1 MLRILATIFAAL
13 LGLCFGSFLNVC
25 LSRWPAGESV
35 VHPRS
40 HCRGCGRTLA
50 WWENVPLVSWVALRG
65 RCRGCG
71 VRISV
76 RYPLVEAS
84 VALLWALLVWES
96 PSNLTGT
103 STISFSLLFLL
114 ETVSEMVLCWVLIA
128 LAVLD
133 AEHFWLPDRL
143 TLPGAAVGFIVYVLR
158 VKLRSDIV
166 LDFYGARGVQWRML
180 RQFALNQLLGVLAAA
195 AIILLIR
202 WIYWLIRRRE
212 GLGLGDAKLMAM
224 LAAWLGLP
232 GALLSLFLGV
242 VLGAIYAVGTL
253 AARSRRSEGPWLTN
267 QLPLGTFLCIGG
279 IVSAL
284 WGQRIIAA
292 YLRLFP

>member
-1 MLRILATIFAAL
+1 MLRILGTIFAAL

-25 LSRWPAGESV
+25 LSRWPTGESI

-40 HCRGCGRTLA
+40 HCRDCARTLA
-50 WWENVPLVSWVALRG
+50 WWENIPLVSWIALRG
-65 RCRGCG
+65 RCRTCG
-71 VRISV
+71 TWISI
-76 RYPLVEAS
+76 RYPLVEAA
-84 VALLWALLVWES
+84 VAILWAFVVSTNLPEIPGSPSLIFVVETLSEMALCLLLV
-96 PSNLTGT
+96 
-103 STISFSLLFLL
+103 
-114 ETVSEMVLCWVLIA
+114 A

-133 AEHFWLPDRL
+133 AEHLWLPDRL
-143 TLPGAAVGFIVYVLR
+143 TLPGTALGFLVFMVRL
-158 VKLRSDIV
+158 KMRSDVV
-166 LDFYGARGVQWRML
+166 LDFYGARGVQSRL
-180 RQFALNQLLGVLAAA
+180 LIQKGLNQVLGIAIAA

-202 WIYWLIRRRE
+202 FLYQLIRRRE

-242 VLGAIYAVGTL
+242 VLGALFAVTAL
-253 AARSRRSEGPWLTN
+253 AARSRRSEVPWAIV

-284 WGQRIIAA
+284 WGQQIIDS